1 MNSSENSNPT
11 NVNDIIKNFSNMV
24 RNFAMKETEWQIS
37 KENYEKK
44 IAQLEGELRAHEN
57 INIDLLKRIRML
69 EYELA
74 KERKEKN
81 IEGNVLNSNNEDLY
95 KDLQYPNLIKEEDLK
110 FLEES
115 ANRPSLLSVLQS
127 IGIDE
132 NLANNLFT
140 DFELNKNELEA
151 MIKKDIEEKLLKSE
165 INNNNA
171 NNNINSVQNNN
182 NIKNKN
188 YNTKINNTN
197 NTNINNYKNINQN
210 NSNNEQNNN
219 NNNNLNNINITN
231 NLNIKSANI
240 PKKEEQNF
248 NYSFNLNNMV
258 ELRNHFDEVRK
269 LSYLENINSLV
280 SVSED
285 CLIYV
290 WSLDDISFNP
300 SSENVEPYLHL
311 RGHTGPLFCLEHGRD
326 NLIYTGGS
334 EGLIQIFNI
343 LPESEITSYGSSDEV
358 FNLSIGYFQNNNE
371 NNEIYWELK
380 HHPKENILIS
390 LCSDGDITFWETTTI
405 EEYISAFNNGK
416 FKWDKS
422 TKSKKSSYLDE
433 IAIPVCCDFL
443 KQDNNKLIVG
453 FNDAT
458 IALLDIN
465 KNNFISYWN
474 MLDKNN
480 NMTKSNNNNS
490 RVLFQPNC
498 FACCNNSPVVY
509 TGFEDGTLKILD
521 FRNVPMSAGGY
532 STNINN
538 NINRDNNSNNIGGI
552 YGKDFVTDTIKIHG
566 DAVTSLNIY
575 KDLYLFSVSHDTTIK
590 IWDLR
595 KMNEPINMTVGSQKK
610 WDESMWDSLLIE
622 NSMTLCVACADS
634 TIKLYKL

>member
-1 MNSSENSNPT
+1 MNSLDNSNPT

-81 IEGNVLNSNNEDLY
+81 IEGNASQGNNEDIY

-115 ANRPSLLSVLQS
+115 ANRPSLLSILQS

-151 MIKKDIEEKLLKSE
+151 MIKKDIEEKLIKSE
-165 INNNNA
+165 NNNNINNNINTTQINNKNNKFNNKIA
-171 NNNINSVQNNN
+171 NNNI
-182 NIKNKN
+182 
-188 YNTKINNTN
+188 N
-197 NTNINNYKNINQN
+197 NTNINNYKNIN
-210 NSNNEQNNN
+210 SNNESNIT
-219 NNNNLNNINITN
+219 NNLNNINQANTT
-231 NLNIKSANI
+231 NIKTSNI
-240 PKKEEQNF
+240 PKKEDTNF

-290 WSLDDISFNP
+290 WSLDEISFNP

-311 RGHTGPLFCLEHGRD
+311 RGHTGPLFCVEHGRD

-343 LPESEITSYGSSDEV
+343 LPENEMTSYGSSDEV

-405 EEYISAFNNGK
+405 DEYISAFNNGK

-433 IAIPVCCDFL
+433 IAIPVCCEFL

-458 IALLDIN
+458 ISLLDIN
-465 KNNFISYWN
+465 KNNFISNWN
-474 MLDKNN
+474 MIDKNN
-480 NMTKSNNNNS
+480 NVTKSNNNN

-498 FACCNNSPVVY
+498 FACCNNSPVIY

-538 NINRDNNSNNIGGI
+538 NMNRDNNNVGGM
-552 YGKDFVTDTIKIHG
+552 YGKDFVTDTLNIHG
-566 DAVTSLNIY
+566 DAVTSLNMY

-622 NSMTLCVACADS
+622 KSMTLCVACADS

>member
-1 MNSSENSNPT
+1 MNSLDNSSPT

-74 KERKEKN
+74 KERKDKN
-81 IEGNVLNSNNEDLY
+81 IDINSNDDLY

-110 FLEES
+110 FLEET
-115 ANRPSLLSVLQS
+115 ANKPSLLSILQS

-151 MIKKDIEEKLLKSE
+151 MIKKDIEEKLMKSE
-165 INNNNA
+165 NNNA
-171 NNNINSVQNNN
+171 NNNANEIQNENKNNKYNNISNVNNNINKNYKNANNNIQNEMNNNN
-182 NIKNKN
+182 NISNLQ
-188 YNTKINNTN
+188 NTKSS
-197 NTNINNYKNINQN
+197 NISKN
-210 NSNNEQNNN
+210 
-219 NNNNLNNINITN
+219 
-231 NLNIKSANI
+231 
-240 PKKEEQNF
+240 EEQNF
-248 NYSFNLNNMV
+248 NYSFNLNNSV
-258 ELRNHFDEVRK
+258 ELRYHFDEVRK

-290 WSLDDISFNP
+290 WSLDNISFNP

-311 RGHTGPLFCLEHGRD
+311 RGHTGPLFCVEHGKD

-358 FNLSIGYFQNNNE
+358 FNLSIGYFQNNSE

-380 HHPKENILIS
+380 HHPKENVLIS

-405 EEYISAFNNGK
+405 EEYISAFNKGK

-422 TKSKKSSYLDE
+422 TKSKKSLYLDE
-433 IAIPVCCDFL
+433 ISIPVCCEFL

-458 IALLDIN
+458 ISLLDIN
-465 KNNFISYWN
+465 KNNFISNWN

-480 NMTKSNNNNS
+480 DLVKMNNNNYNN
-490 RVLFQPNC
+490 RVLYQPNC

-509 TGFEDGTLKILD
+509 TGFEDGSLKILD

-538 NINRDNNSNNIGGI
+538 NVNRDNNNTNNV
-552 YGKDFVTDTIKIHG
+552 YGKDFVTDSINIHG

-590 IWDLR
+590 IWDIR

-622 NSMTLCVACADS
+622 KSMTLCVACADS

>member
-1 MNSSENSNPT
+1 MNSLDNSNPT

-24 RNFAMKETEWQIS
+24 RSFAMKETEWQIS

-74 KERKEKN
+74 KERKDKN
-81 IEGNVLNSNNEDLY
+81 IEINPNEDLY

-110 FLEES
+110 FLEET
-115 ANRPSLLSVLQS
+115 ANKPSLLSILQS

-151 MIKKDIEEKLLKSE
+151 MIKKDIEEKLMKSE
-165 INNNNA
+165 NNNA
-171 NNNINSVQNNN
+171 NNNLNEIQNDNKNNKYNNQNNINN
-182 NIKNKN
+182 NINKN
-188 YNTKINNTN
+188 YK
-197 NTNINNYKNINQN
+197 
-210 NSNNEQNNN
+210 NSNNNAQNEINNN
-219 NNNNLNNINITN
+219 ISNAQ
-231 NLNIKSANI
+231 NIKASNVS
-240 PKKEEQNF
+240 KNEEKNF
-248 NYSFNLNNMV
+248 NYSFNLNNSV
-258 ELRNHFDEVRK
+258 ELRYHFDEVRK
-269 LSYLENINSLV
+269 LSYLEDINSLV

-290 WSLDDISFNP
+290 WSLDNISFNP

-311 RGHTGPLFCLEHGRD
+311 RGHTGPLFCVEHGKD

-343 LPESEITSYGSSDEV
+343 LPENEITPYGSSDEV
-358 FNLSIGYFQNNNE
+358 FNLSIGYFQNNSE

-380 HHPKENILIS
+380 HHPKENLLIS
-390 LCSDGDITFWETTTI
+390 LCSDGNITFWETTTI
-405 EEYISAFNNGK
+405 DEYISAFNKGK

-422 TKSKKSSYLDE
+422 TKSKKSNYLDE
-433 IAIPVCCDFL
+433 ISIPVCCEYL

-458 IALLDIN
+458 ISLLDIN
-465 KNNFISYWN
+465 KNNFITNWN

-480 NMTKSNNNNS
+480 NLIKMNNNNYNN
-490 RVLFQPNC
+490 RVLYQPNC

-509 TGFEDGTLKILD
+509 TGFEDGSLKILD
-521 FRNVPMSAGGY
+521 FRNVPISAGGY

-538 NINRDNNSNNIGGI
+538 NVNRENNNTNNL
-552 YGKDFVTDTIKIHG
+552 YGKDFVTDSMNIHG

-575 KDLYLFSVSHDTTIK
+575 KDLFLFSISHDTTIK
-590 IWDLR
+590 IWDIR

-622 NSMTLCVACADS
+622 KSMTLCVACADS

>member
-1 MNSSENSNPT
+1 MNSLDNSNPT

-24 RNFAMKETEWQIS
+24 RSFAMKETEWQIS

-74 KERKEKN
+74 KERKDKN
-81 IEGNVLNSNNEDLY
+81 IEINSNEDLY

-110 FLEES
+110 FLEET
-115 ANRPSLLSVLQS
+115 ANKPSLLSILQS

-151 MIKKDIEEKLLKSE
+151 MIKKDIEDKLLKSE
-165 INNNNA
+165 NNNVNNMNEIQNDNKNTKYNNQNNI
-171 NNNINSVQNNN
+171 NNNINKNYKNVNNNAQNEINN
-182 NIKNKN
+182 NISNAQNIKA
-188 YNTKINNTN
+188 
-197 NTNINNYKNINQN
+197 TNISKN
-210 NSNNEQNNN
+210 
-219 NNNNLNNINITN
+219 
-231 NLNIKSANI
+231 
-240 PKKEEQNF
+240 EEKNF
-248 NYSFNLNNMV
+248 NYSFNLNNSV
-258 ELRNHFDEVRK
+258 ELRYHFDEVRK

-290 WSLDDISFNP
+290 WSLDNISFNP

-311 RGHTGPLFCLEHGRD
+311 RGHTGPLFCVEHGKD

-343 LPESEITSYGSSDEV
+343 LPESEITPYGSSDEV

-380 HHPKENILIS
+380 HHPKENLLIS

-405 EEYISAFNNGK
+405 EEYISAFNKGK

-422 TKSKKSSYLDE
+422 TKSKKSNYLDE
-433 IAIPVCCDFL
+433 ISIPVCCEFL

-458 IALLDIN
+458 ISLLDIN
-465 KNNFISYWN
+465 KNNFIANWN

-480 NMTKSNNNNS
+480 NLIKMNNNNYNNK
-490 RVLFQPNC
+490 VLYQPNC

-509 TGFEDGTLKILD
+509 TGFEDGSLKILD

-538 NINRDNNSNNIGGI
+538 NVNRDNNNTNNV
-552 YGKDFVTDTIKIHG
+552 YGKDFVTDSMNIHG

-590 IWDLR
+590 IWDIR

-622 NSMTLCVACADS
+622 KSMTLCVACADS

>member
-1 MNSSENSNPT
+1 MNSLDNSNPT

-24 RNFAMKETEWQIS
+24 RSFAMKETEWQIS

-74 KERKEKN
+74 KERKDKN
-81 IEGNVLNSNNEDLY
+81 IEINSNEDLY

-110 FLEES
+110 FLEET
-115 ANRPSLLSVLQS
+115 ANKPSLLSILQS

-151 MIKKDIEEKLLKSE
+151 MIKKDIEDKLLKSE
-165 INNNNA
+165 NNNVNNNMNEIQNDNKNTKYNNQNNI
-171 NNNINSVQNNN
+171 NNNINKNYKNVNNNAQNEINN
-182 NIKNKN
+182 NI
-188 YNTKINNTN
+188 
-197 NTNINNYKNINQN
+197 
-210 NSNNEQNNN
+210 SNAQ
-219 NNNNLNNINITN
+219 
-231 NLNIKSANI
+231 NIKASNI
-240 PKKEEQNF
+240 SKNEEQNF
-248 NYSFNLNNMV
+248 NYSFNLNNSV
-258 ELRNHFDEVRK
+258 ELRYHFDEVRK
-269 LSYLENINSLV
+269 LSYIENINSLV

-290 WSLDDISFNP
+290 WSLDNISFNP

-311 RGHTGPLFCLEHGRD
+311 RGHTGPLFCVEHGKD

-343 LPESEITSYGSSDEV
+343 LPESEITPYGSSDEV

-380 HHPKENILIS
+380 HHPKENLLIS

-405 EEYISAFNNGK
+405 EEYISAFNKGK

-422 TKSKKSSYLDE
+422 TKSKKSNYLDE
-433 IAIPVCCDFL
+433 ISIPVCCEFL

-458 IALLDIN
+458 ISLLDIN
-465 KNNFISYWN
+465 KNNFITNWN

-480 NMTKSNNNNS
+480 NIIKMNNNNYNNK
-490 RVLFQPNC
+490 VLYQPNC

-509 TGFEDGTLKILD
+509 TGFEDGSLKILD

-538 NINRDNNSNNIGGI
+538 NVNRDNNNTNNV
-552 YGKDFVTDTIKIHG
+552 YGKDFVTDSMNIHG

-590 IWDLR
+590 IWDIR

-622 NSMTLCVACADS
+622 KSMTLCVACADS

>member
-1 MNSSENSNPT
+1 MNSSDNSNPT
-11 NVNDIIKNFSNMV
+11 NINDIIKNFSNMV
-24 RNFAMKETEWQIS
+24 RNFAMKETEWQIA

-44 IAQLEGELRAHEN
+44 IAQLEGELKAHEN

-74 KERKEKN
+74 KERKDKN
-81 IEGNVLNSNNEDLY
+81 TEGGNNSLSGGNNEDLF

-115 ANRPSLLSVLQS
+115 ANRPSLLSILQS

-151 MIKKDIEEKLLKSE
+151 MIKKDIEEKLLKSD
-165 INNNNA
+165 
-171 NNNINSVQNNN
+171 
-182 NIKNKN
+182 
-188 YNTKINNTN
+188 N
-197 NTNINNYKNINQN
+197 NTNINPIQNNNINKNSSSNTSNINNINNINNYQNINNIKDINNNQN
-210 NSNNEQNNN
+210 NIKQINNTKQEGTT
-219 NNNNLNNINITN
+219 I
-231 NLNIKSANI
+231 
-240 PKKEEQNF
+240 
-248 NYSFNLNNMV
+248 NYSFNLDNVV

-280 SVSED
+280 SISED

-290 WSLDDISFNP
+290 WSLDYISFNP
-300 SSENVEPYLHL
+300 KSEDVEPYLHL
-311 RGHTGPLFCLEHGRD
+311 RRHTGPLFCVEHGKD

-343 LPESEITSYGSSDEV
+343 LPASEITPYGSSDEV

-371 NNEIYWELK
+371 NNEIYWDLK
-380 HHPKENILIS
+380 HHPKDNLLIS
-390 LCSDGDITFWETTTI
+390 LSSDGDITFWETTTA
-405 EEYISAFNNGK
+405 EEYILSFNKGR
-416 FKWDKS
+416 FKWSKS

-433 IAIPVCCDFL
+433 IAIPVSCEFL
-443 KQDNNKLIVG
+443 KQDNNKLLVG

-458 IALLDIN
+458 IALMDIN
-465 KNNFISYWN
+465 KNSFISNWN
-474 MLDKNN
+474 MINKNN
-480 NMTKSNNNNS
+480 NLAKNNNYNN

-521 FRNVPMSAGGY
+521 FRNVPQNSGGY
-532 STNINN
+532 AP
-538 NINRDNNSNNIGGI
+538 NSNNIVNNNNNNNFGPM
-552 YGKDFVTDTIKIHG
+552 YGKDFVTDTINIHG
-566 DAVTSLNIY
+566 DAVTSLNLY
-575 KDLYLFSVSHDTTIK
+575 KDLYLFSISHDTTIK
-590 IWDLR
+590 IWDIR
-595 KMNEPINMTVGSQKK
+595 KMNEPINMCVGSQKK

-622 NSMTLCVACADS
+622 KTMTLCVACADS

>member
-1 MNSSENSNPT
+1 MNSKDNSNPT

-24 RNFAMKETEWQIS
+24 RNFAMKETEWQIA

-44 IAQLEGELRAHEN
+44 IAELEGELKAHEN

-74 KERKEKN
+74 KERKDKN
-81 IEGNVLNSNNEDLY
+81 NDGNSYSGNNEELF

-132 NLANNLFT
+132 NLANNLFS

-151 MIKKDIEEKLLKSE
+151 MIKKDIEEKLLKSD
-165 INNNNA
+165 NNNNL
-171 NNNINSVQNNN
+171 NIIQ
-182 NIKNKN
+182 
-188 YNTKINNTN
+188 
-197 NTNINNYKNINQN
+197 
-210 NSNNEQNNN
+210 
-219 NNNNLNNINITN
+219 NNNNLNNNNNSNITN
-231 NLNIKSANI
+231 TNKINNNYQNIINNQNI
-240 PKKEEQNF
+240 IKKEEANF
-248 NYSFNLNNMV
+248 NYSFNLNNVV

-280 SVSED
+280 SISED

-290 WSLDDISFNP
+290 WSLENISFNP
-300 SSENVEPYLHL
+300 SSADVEPYLHL
-311 RGHTGPLFCLEHGRD
+311 RGHTGPLFCIEHGRD

-343 LPESEITSYGSSDEV
+343 LPASEITPYGSSDEV

-371 NNEIYWELK
+371 NNEIYWDLK
-380 HHPKENILIS
+380 HHPKENLLIS
-390 LCSDGDITFWETTTI
+390 LSSDGDITFWETANA
-405 EEYISAFNNGK
+405 EDYIISFNKGR
-416 FKWDKS
+416 FKWSKS

-433 IAIPVCCDFL
+433 LAIPVSCEFM
-443 KQDNNKLIVG
+443 KQDYNKLLVG

-458 IALLDIN
+458 ISLMDIN
-465 KNNFISYWN
+465 KNSFISNWN
-474 MLDKNN
+474 MINKNN
-480 NMTKSNNNNS
+480 NMAKNNNYNN

-498 FACCNNSPVVY
+498 FACCNNSPIVY

-521 FRNVPMSAGGY
+521 FRNLPQASGGY
-532 STNINN
+532 SPNSNNINN
-538 NINRDNNSNNIGGI
+538 NNQSGAM
-552 YGKDFVTDTIKIHG
+552 YGKDFVTDTINIHG
-566 DAVTSLNIY
+566 DAVTSLNLY
-575 KDLYLFSVSHDTTIK
+575 KDLYLFSISHDTTIK
-590 IWDLR
+590 IWDVR
-595 KMNEPINMTVGSQKK
+595 KINEPINMTVGSQKK

-622 NSMTLCVACADS
+622 KTMTLCVACADS

>member
-290 WSLDDISFNP
+290 WALDDISFNP

>member
-1 MNSSENSNPT
+1 MNSLDNSSPT

-74 KERKEKN
+74 KERKDKN
-81 IEGNVLNSNNEDLY
+81 IDINSNDDLY

-110 FLEES
+110 FLEET
-115 ANRPSLLSVLQS
+115 ANKPSLLSILQS

-151 MIKKDIEEKLLKSE
+151 MIKKDIEEKLMKSE
-165 INNNNA
+165 NNNA
-171 NNNINSVQNNN
+171 NNNANEIQNENKNNKYNNISNANNN
-182 NIKNKN
+182 NINK
-188 YNTKINNTN
+188 
-197 NTNINNYKNINQN
+197 NYKNINNNIQN
-210 NSNNEQNNN
+210 EINNN
-219 NNNNLNNINITN
+219 NNISNTQ
-231 NLNIKSANI
+231 NIKSSNI
-240 PKKEEQNF
+240 SKNEEQNF
-248 NYSFNLNNMV
+248 NYSFNLNNSV
-258 ELRNHFDEVRK
+258 ELRYHFDEVRK

-290 WSLDDISFNP
+290 WSLDNISFNP

-311 RGHTGPLFCLEHGRD
+311 RGHTGPLFCVEHGKY

-343 LPESEITSYGSSDEV
+343 LPESEITSYGPSDEV
-358 FNLSIGYFQNNNE
+358 FNLSIGYFQNNSE

-380 HHPKENILIS
+380 HHPKENVLIS

-405 EEYISAFNNGK
+405 EEYISAFNKGK

-422 TKSKKSSYLDE
+422 TKSKKSLYLDE
-433 IAIPVCCDFL
+433 ISIPVCCEFL

-458 IALLDIN
+458 ISLLDIN
-465 KNNFISYWN
+465 KNNFISNWN

-480 NMTKSNNNNS
+480 DLVKMNNNNYNN
-490 RVLFQPNC
+490 RVLYQPNC

-509 TGFEDGTLKILD
+509 TGFEDGSLKILD

-538 NINRDNNSNNIGGI
+538 NVNRDNNNTNNV
-552 YGKDFVTDTIKIHG
+552 YGKDFVTDSINIHG

-590 IWDLR
+590 IWDIR

-622 NSMTLCVACADS
+622 KSMTLCVACADS

>member
-1 MNSSENSNPT
+1 MNSLDNSSPT
-11 NVNDIIKNFSNMV
+11 NVNDIIKKFSNMV

-74 KERKEKN
+74 KERKDKN
-81 IEGNVLNSNNEDLY
+81 IDINSNDDLY

-110 FLEES
+110 FLEET
-115 ANRPSLLSVLQS
+115 ANKPSLLSILQS

-151 MIKKDIEEKLLKSE
+151 MIKKDIEEKLMKSE
-165 INNNNA
+165 NNNA
-171 NNNINSVQNNN
+171 NNNANEIQNENKNNKYNNISNANNNINKNYKNVNNNIQNEINNNN
-182 NIKNKN
+182 NIS
-188 YNTKINNTN
+188 NT
-197 NTNINNYKNINQN
+197 Q
-210 NSNNEQNNN
+210 
-219 NNNNLNNINITN
+219 
-231 NLNIKSANI
+231 NIKSSNI
-240 PKKEEQNF
+240 SKNEEQNF
-248 NYSFNLNNMV
+248 NYSFNLNNSV
-258 ELRNHFDEVRK
+258 ELRYHFDEVRK

-290 WSLDDISFNP
+290 WSLDNISFNP

-311 RGHTGPLFCLEHGRD
+311 RGHTGPLFCVEHGKD

-358 FNLSIGYFQNNNE
+358 FNLSIGYFQNNSE

-380 HHPKENILIS
+380 HHPKENVLIS

-405 EEYISAFNNGK
+405 EEYISAFNKGK

-422 TKSKKSSYLDE
+422 TKSKKSLYLDE
-433 IAIPVCCDFL
+433 ISIPVCCEFL

-458 IALLDIN
+458 ISLLDIN
-465 KNNFISYWN
+465 KNNFISNWN

-480 NMTKSNNNNS
+480 DLVKMNNNNYNN
-490 RVLFQPNC
+490 RVLYQPNC

-509 TGFEDGTLKILD
+509 TGFEDGSLKILD

-538 NINRDNNSNNIGGI
+538 NVNRDTNNTNNV
-552 YGKDFVTDTIKIHG
+552 YGKDFVTDSINIHG

-590 IWDLR
+590 IWDIR

-622 NSMTLCVACADS
+622 KSMTLCVACADS

>member
-1 MNSSENSNPT
+1 MNSLDNSNPT

-24 RNFAMKETEWQIS
+24 RSFAMKETEWQIS

-74 KERKEKN
+74 KERKDKN
-81 IEGNVLNSNNEDLY
+81 IELNSNEDLY

-110 FLEES
+110 FLEET
-115 ANRPSLLSVLQS
+115 ANKPSLLSILQS

-151 MIKKDIEEKLLKSE
+151 MIKKDIEDKLLKSE
-165 INNNNA
+165 NNNVNNNMNEIQNDNKNTKYNNQNNI
-171 NNNINSVQNNN
+171 NNNINKNYKNVNNNAQNEINN
-182 NIKNKN
+182 NI
-188 YNTKINNTN
+188 
-197 NTNINNYKNINQN
+197 
-210 NSNNEQNNN
+210 SNAQ
-219 NNNNLNNINITN
+219 
-231 NLNIKSANI
+231 NIKASNI
-240 PKKEEQNF
+240 SKNEEQNF
-248 NYSFNLNNMV
+248 NYSFNLNNCV
-258 ELRNHFDEVRK
+258 ELRYHFDEVRK
-269 LSYLENINSLV
+269 LSYIENINSLV

-290 WSLDDISFNP
+290 WSLDNISFNP

-311 RGHTGPLFCLEHGRD
+311 RGHTGPLFCVEHGKD

-343 LPESEITSYGSSDEV
+343 LPESEITPYGSSDEV

-380 HHPKENILIS
+380 HHPKENLLIS

-405 EEYISAFNNGK
+405 EEYISAFNKGK

-422 TKSKKSSYLDE
+422 TKSKKSNYLDE
-433 IAIPVCCDFL
+433 ISIPVCCEFL

-458 IALLDIN
+458 ISLLDIN
-465 KNNFISYWN
+465 KNNFITNWN

-480 NMTKSNNNNS
+480 NIIKMNNNNYNNK
-490 RVLFQPNC
+490 VLYQPNC

-509 TGFEDGTLKILD
+509 TGFEDGSLKILD

-538 NINRDNNSNNIGGI
+538 NVNRDNNNTNNV
-552 YGKDFVTDTIKIHG
+552 YGKDFVTDSMNIHG

-575 KDLYLFSVSHDTTIK
+575 KDLYLFSISHDTTIK
-590 IWDLR
+590 IWDIR

-622 NSMTLCVACADS
+622 KSMTLCVACADS

>member
-1 MNSSENSNPT
+1 MNSLDNSSPT

-74 KERKEKN
+74 KERKDKN
-81 IEGNVLNSNNEDLY
+81 IDINSNDDLY

-110 FLEES
+110 FLEET
-115 ANRPSLLSVLQS
+115 ANKPSLLSILQS

-151 MIKKDIEEKLLKSE
+151 MIKKDIEEKLMKSE
-165 INNNNA
+165 NNNA
-171 NNNINSVQNNN
+171 NNNVNEIQNENKNNKYNNISNANNNN
-182 NIKNKN
+182 NINKN
-188 YNTKINNTN
+188 YKNVNN
-197 NTNINNYKNINQN
+197 NIQN
-210 NSNNEQNNN
+210 EINNN
-219 NNNNLNNINITN
+219 NNISNTQ
-231 NLNIKSANI
+231 NIKSSNI
-240 PKKEEQNF
+240 SKNEEQNF
-248 NYSFNLNNMV
+248 NYSFNLNNSV
-258 ELRNHFDEVRK
+258 ELRYHFDEVRK

-290 WSLDDISFNP
+290 WSLDNISFNP

-311 RGHTGPLFCLEHGRD
+311 RGHTGPLFCVEHGKD

-358 FNLSIGYFQNNNE
+358 FNLSIGYFQNNSE

-380 HHPKENILIS
+380 HHPKENVLIS

-405 EEYISAFNNGK
+405 EEYISAFNKGK

-422 TKSKKSSYLDE
+422 TKSKKSLYLDE
-433 IAIPVCCDFL
+433 ISIPVCCEFL

-458 IALLDIN
+458 ISLLDIN
-465 KNNFISYWN
+465 KNNFISNWN

-480 NMTKSNNNNS
+480 DLVKMNNNNYNN
-490 RVLFQPNC
+490 RVLYQPNC

-509 TGFEDGTLKILD
+509 TGFEDGSLKILD

-538 NINRDNNSNNIGGI
+538 NVNRDNNNTNNV
-552 YGKDFVTDTIKIHG
+552 YGKDFVTDSINIHG

-590 IWDLR
+590 IWDIR

-622 NSMTLCVACADS
+622 KSMTLCVACADS

>member
-1 MNSSENSNPT
+1 MNSNDNINPT

-44 IAQLEGELRAHEN
+44 IAQLEGELKAHEN

-74 KERKEKN
+74 KERKDKGS
-81 IEGNVLNSNNEDLY
+81 EGNSYSGNNEDLF

-115 ANRPSLLSVLQS
+115 ANRPSLLSILQS

-151 MIKKDIEEKLLKSE
+151 MIKKDIEEKLLQSD
-165 INNNNA
+165 
-171 NNNINSVQNNN
+171 
-182 NIKNKN
+182 
-188 YNTKINNTN
+188 
-197 NTNINNYKNINQN
+197 
-210 NSNNEQNNN
+210 
-219 NNNNLNNINITN
+219 NNINITQNSNNINKNKVNNIN
-231 NLNIKSANI
+231 NLNNSNYQNINNFIDKNTNQTNVKSINNN
-240 PKKEEQNF
+240 KQGESNL
-248 NYSFNLNNMV
+248 NYSFNLNNLV

-280 SVSED
+280 SISED

-290 WSLDDISFNP
+290 WSLDHISFNP
-300 SSENVEPYLHL
+300 QSEDVEPYLHL
-311 RGHTGPLFCLEHGRD
+311 RGHTGPLFCVEHGRD

-343 LPESEITSYGSSDEV
+343 LPSSEITSYGSSDEV

-371 NNEIYWELK
+371 NNEIYWDLK
-380 HHPKENILIS
+380 HHPKENLLIS
-390 LCSDGDITFWETTTI
+390 LSSDGDITFWETTSA
-405 EEYISAFNNGK
+405 EEYILSFNKGR
-416 FKWDKS
+416 FKWAKS

-433 IAIPVCCDFL
+433 IAIPVSCEFM
-443 KQDNNKLIVG
+443 KQDNNKLLVG

-458 IALLDIN
+458 ISLMDIN
-465 KNNFISYWN
+465 KNSFISNWN
-474 MLDKNN
+474 MINKNN
-480 NMTKSNNNNS
+480 NMAKNNKYNN

-498 FACCNNSPVVY
+498 FACCNNTPVIY
-509 TGFEDGTLKILD
+509 TGFEDGSLKILD
-521 FRNVPMSAGGY
+521 FRNVPMSSGGY
-532 STNINN
+532 APNINNMNN
-538 NINRDNNSNNIGGI
+538 NINNVNNSGGGM
-552 YGKDFVTDTIKIHG
+552 YGKDFVTDTINIHG
-566 DAVTSLNIY
+566 DAVTSLNLY
-575 KDLYLFSVSHDTTIK
+575 KDLYLFSISHDTTIK
-590 IWDLR
+590 IWDVR

-622 NSMTLCVACADS
+622 KNMTLCVACADS

>member
-1 MNSSENSNPT
+1 MNSLDNSNPT

-81 IEGNVLNSNNEDLY
+81 IEGNASQGNNEDIY

-115 ANRPSLLSVLQS
+115 ANRPSLLSILQS

-151 MIKKDIEEKLLKSE
+151 MIKKDIEEKLIKSE
-165 INNNNA
+165 NNNNINNNINATQINNKNNKFNNKIA
-171 NNNINSVQNNN
+171 NNNI
-182 NIKNKN
+182 
-188 YNTKINNTN
+188 N
-197 NTNINNYKNINQN
+197 NTNINNYKNIN
-210 NSNNEQNNN
+210 SNNESNIT
-219 NNNNLNNINITN
+219 NNLNNINQANTT
-231 NLNIKSANI
+231 NIKSSNI
-240 PKKEEQNF
+240 PKKEDTNF

-290 WSLDDISFNP
+290 WSLDEISFNP

-311 RGHTGPLFCLEHGRD
+311 RGHTGPLFCVEHGRD

-343 LPESEITSYGSSDEV
+343 LPENEMTSYGSSDEV

-405 EEYISAFNNGK
+405 DEYISAFNNGK

-433 IAIPVCCDFL
+433 IAIPVCCEFL

-458 IALLDIN
+458 ISLLDIN
-465 KNNFISYWN
+465 KNNFISNWN
-474 MLDKNN
+474 MIDKNN
-480 NMTKSNNNNS
+480 NVTKSNNNN

-498 FACCNNSPVVY
+498 FACCNNSPVIY

-538 NINRDNNSNNIGGI
+538 NMNRDNNNVGGM
-552 YGKDFVTDTIKIHG
+552 YGKDFVTDTLNIHG
-566 DAVTSLNIY
+566 DAVTSLNMY

-622 NSMTLCVACADS
+622 NNMTLCVACADS

>member
-1 MNSSENSNPT
+1 MNSNDNINPT

-44 IAQLEGELRAHEN
+44 IAQLEGELKAHEN

-74 KERKEKN
+74 KERKDK
-81 IEGNVLNSNNEDLY
+81 GADGSSYSGNNEDLF

-115 ANRPSLLSVLQS
+115 ANRPSLLSILQS

-151 MIKKDIEEKLLKSE
+151 MIKKDIEEKLLQSD
-165 INNNNA
+165 
-171 NNNINSVQNNN
+171 NNIN
-182 NIKNKN
+182 I
-188 YNTKINNTN
+188 I
-197 NTNINNYKNINQN
+197 
-210 NSNNEQNNN
+210 QNNN
-219 NNNNLNNINITN
+219 NNINKNNSNNINNLNNNNYQNMNNYADKNINQS
-231 NLNIKSANI
+231 NIKSINNN
-240 PKKEEQNF
+240 KQEESNL
-248 NYSFNLNNMV
+248 NYSFNLNNLV

-280 SVSED
+280 SISED

-290 WSLDDISFNP
+290 WSLDHISFNP
-300 SSENVEPYLHL
+300 RSEDVEPYLHL
-311 RGHTGPLFCLEHGRD
+311 RGHTGPLFCVEHGRD

-343 LPESEITSYGSSDEV
+343 LPSSEITSYGSSDEV

-371 NNEIYWELK
+371 NNEIYWDLK
-380 HHPKENILIS
+380 HHPKENLLIS
-390 LCSDGDITFWETTTI
+390 LSSDGDITFWETTSA
-405 EEYISAFNNGK
+405 EEYILSFNKGR
-416 FKWDKS
+416 FKWAKS

-433 IAIPVCCDFL
+433 IAIPVSCEFM
-443 KQDNNKLIVG
+443 KQDNNKLLVG

-458 IALLDIN
+458 ISLMDIN
-465 KNNFISYWN
+465 KNSFISNWN
-474 MLDKNN
+474 MINKNN
-480 NMTKSNNNNS
+480 NMAKNNNYNN

-498 FACCNNSPVVY
+498 FACCNNSPVIY

-521 FRNVPMSAGGY
+521 FRNVPISSGGY
-532 STNINN
+532 APNLNNMNN
-538 NINRDNNSNNIGGI
+538 NINNTNNVGGGM
-552 YGKDFVTDTIKIHG
+552 YGKDFVTDTINIHG
-566 DAVTSLNIY
+566 DAVTSLNLY
-575 KDLYLFSVSHDTTIK
+575 KDLYLFSISHDTTIK
-590 IWDLR
+590 IWDVR

-622 NSMTLCVACADS
+622 KNMTLCVACADS

>member
-1 MNSSENSNPT
+1 MNSLDNSNPT
-11 NVNDIIKNFSNMV
+11 NVNDIIKNFSNMI

-74 KERKEKN
+74 KERKDKN
-81 IEGNVLNSNNEDLY
+81 IEGTNLTGNNEDLF

-115 ANRPSLLSVLQS
+115 ANRPSLLSILQS

-151 MIKKDIEEKLLKSE
+151 MIKKDIEEKLMKSE
-165 INNNNA
+165 NNNA
-171 NNNINSVQNNN
+171 NNNVNEIQNENKNNKYNNISNVNNNINKNYKNANNNIQNEMNNNN
-182 NIKNKN
+182 NISNLQ
-188 YNTKINNTN
+188 NTKSS
-197 NTNINNYKNINQN
+197 NISKN
-210 NSNNEQNNN
+210 
-219 NNNNLNNINITN
+219 
-231 NLNIKSANI
+231 
-240 PKKEEQNF
+240 EEQNF
-248 NYSFNLNNMV
+248 NYSFNLNNSV
-258 ELRNHFDEVRK
+258 ELRYHFDEVRK

-290 WSLDDISFNP
+290 WSLDNISFNP

-311 RGHTGPLFCLEHGRD
+311 RGHTGPLFCVEHGKD

-358 FNLSIGYFQNNNE
+358 FNLSIGYFQNNSE

-380 HHPKENILIS
+380 HHPKENVLIS

-405 EEYISAFNNGK
+405 EEYISAFNKGK

-422 TKSKKSSYLDE
+422 TKSKKSLYLDE
-433 IAIPVCCDFL
+433 ISIPVCCEFL

-458 IALLDIN
+458 ISLLDIN
-465 KNNFISYWN
+465 KNNFISNWN

-480 NMTKSNNNNS
+480 DLVKMNNNNYNN
-490 RVLFQPNC
+490 RVLYQPNC

-509 TGFEDGTLKILD
+509 TGFEDGSLKILD

-538 NINRDNNSNNIGGI
+538 NVNRDNNNTNNV
-552 YGKDFVTDTIKIHG
+552 YGKDFVTDSINIHG

-590 IWDLR
+590 IWDIR

-622 NSMTLCVACADS
+622 KSMILCVACADS

>member
-1 MNSSENSNPT
+1 MNSLDNSNPT

-24 RNFAMKETEWQIS
+24 RSFAMKETEWQIS

-74 KERKEKN
+74 KERKDKN
-81 IEGNVLNSNNEDLY
+81 IEINSNEDLY

-110 FLEES
+110 FLEET
-115 ANRPSLLSVLQS
+115 ANKPSLLSILQS

-151 MIKKDIEEKLLKSE
+151 MIKKDIEDKLLKSE
-165 INNNNA
+165 NNNVNNNMNEIQNDNKNTKYNNQNNI
-171 NNNINSVQNNN
+171 NNNINKNYKNVNNNAQNEINN
-182 NIKNKN
+182 NI
-188 YNTKINNTN
+188 
-197 NTNINNYKNINQN
+197 
-210 NSNNEQNNN
+210 SNAQ
-219 NNNNLNNINITN
+219 
-231 NLNIKSANI
+231 NIKTSNI
-240 PKKEEQNF
+240 SKNEEQNF
-248 NYSFNLNNMV
+248 NYSFNLNNCV
-258 ELRNHFDEVRK
+258 ELRYHFDEVRK
-269 LSYLENINSLV
+269 LSYIENINSLV

-290 WSLDDISFNP
+290 WSLDNISFNP

-311 RGHTGPLFCLEHGRD
+311 RGHTGPLFCVEHGKD

-343 LPESEITSYGSSDEV
+343 LPESEITPYGSSDEV

-380 HHPKENILIS
+380 HHPKENLLIS

-405 EEYISAFNNGK
+405 EEYISAFNKGK

-422 TKSKKSSYLDE
+422 TKSKKSNYLDE
-433 IAIPVCCDFL
+433 ISIPVCCEFL

-458 IALLDIN
+458 ISLLDIN
-465 KNNFISYWN
+465 KNNFISNWN

-480 NMTKSNNNNS
+480 NIIKMNNNNYNNK
-490 RVLFQPNC
+490 VLYQPNC

-509 TGFEDGTLKILD
+509 TGFEDGSLKILD

-538 NINRDNNSNNIGGI
+538 NVNRDNNNTNNV
-552 YGKDFVTDTIKIHG
+552 YGKDFVTDSMNIHG

-575 KDLYLFSVSHDTTIK
+575 KDLYLFSISHDTTIK
-590 IWDLR
+590 IWDIR

-622 NSMTLCVACADS
+622 KSMTLCVACADS

>member
-1 MNSSENSNPT
+1 MNSLDNSSPT

-74 KERKEKN
+74 KERKDKN
-81 IEGNVLNSNNEDLY
+81 IDINSNDDLY

-110 FLEES
+110 FLEET
-115 ANRPSLLSVLQS
+115 ANKPSLLSILQS

-151 MIKKDIEEKLLKSE
+151 MIKKDIEEKLMKSE
-165 INNNNA
+165 NNNA
-171 NNNINSVQNNN
+171 NNNANEIQNENKNNKYNNISNANNNINKNYKNVNNNIQNEINNNN
-182 NIKNKN
+182 NIS
-188 YNTKINNTN
+188 NT
-197 NTNINNYKNINQN
+197 Q
-210 NSNNEQNNN
+210 
-219 NNNNLNNINITN
+219 
-231 NLNIKSANI
+231 NIKSSNI
-240 PKKEEQNF
+240 SKNEEQNF
-248 NYSFNLNNMV
+248 NYSFNLNNSV
-258 ELRNHFDEVRK
+258 ELRYHFDEVRK

-290 WSLDDISFNP
+290 WSLDNISFNP

-311 RGHTGPLFCLEHGRD
+311 RGHTGPLFCVEHGKD

-358 FNLSIGYFQNNNE
+358 FNLSIGYFQNNSE

-380 HHPKENILIS
+380 HHPKENVLIS

-405 EEYISAFNNGK
+405 EEYISAFNKGK

-422 TKSKKSSYLDE
+422 TKSKKSLYLDE
-433 IAIPVCCDFL
+433 ISIPVCCEFL

-458 IALLDIN
+458 ISLLDIN
-465 KNNFISYWN
+465 KNNFISNWN

-480 NMTKSNNNNS
+480 DLVKMNNNNYNN
-490 RVLFQPNC
+490 RVLYQPNC

-509 TGFEDGTLKILD
+509 TGFEDGSLKILD

-538 NINRDNNSNNIGGI
+538 NVNRDNNNTNNV
-552 YGKDFVTDTIKIHG
+552 YGKDFVTDSINIHG

-590 IWDLR
+590 IWDIR

-622 NSMTLCVACADS
+622 KSMTLCVACADS

>member
-74 KERKEKN
+74 KERKDKN
-81 IEGNVLNSNNEDLY
+81 IDINSNDDLY

-110 FLEES
+110 FLEET
-115 ANRPSLLSVLQS
+115 ANKPSLLSILQS

-151 MIKKDIEEKLLKSE
+151 MIKKDIEEKLMKSE
-165 INNNNA
+165 NNNA
-171 NNNINSVQNNN
+171 NNNANEIQNENKNNKYNNISNANNN
-182 NIKNKN
+182 NINKN
-188 YNTKINNTN
+188 YKNVNN
-197 NTNINNYKNINQN
+197 NIQN
-210 NSNNEQNNN
+210 EINNN
-219 NNNNLNNINITN
+219 NNISNTQ
-231 NLNIKSANI
+231 NIKSSNI
-240 PKKEEQNF
+240 SKNEEQNF
-248 NYSFNLNNMV
+248 NYSFNLNNSV
-258 ELRNHFDEVRK
+258 ELRYHFDEVRK

-290 WSLDDISFNP
+290 WSLDNISFNP

-311 RGHTGPLFCLEHGRD
+311 RGHTGPLFCVEHGKD

-358 FNLSIGYFQNNNE
+358 FNLSIGYFQNNSE

-380 HHPKENILIS
+380 HHPKENVLIS

-405 EEYISAFNNGK
+405 EEYISAFNKGK

-422 TKSKKSSYLDE
+422 TKSKKSLYLDE
-433 IAIPVCCDFL
+433 ISIPVCCEFL

-458 IALLDIN
+458 ISLLDIN
-465 KNNFISYWN
+465 KNNFISNWN

-480 NMTKSNNNNS
+480 DLVKMNNNNYNN
-490 RVLFQPNC
+490 RVLYQPNC

-509 TGFEDGTLKILD
+509 TGFEDGSLKILD

-538 NINRDNNSNNIGGI
+538 NVNRDNNNTNNV
-552 YGKDFVTDTIKIHG
+552 YGKDFVTDSINIHG

-590 IWDLR
+590 IWDIR

-622 NSMTLCVACADS
+622 KSMTLCVACADS

>member
-1 MNSSENSNPT
+1 MNSLDNSNPT

-24 RNFAMKETEWQIS
+24 RSFAMKETEWQIS

-74 KERKEKN
+74 KERKDKN
-81 IEGNVLNSNNEDLY
+81 IEINSNEDLY

-110 FLEES
+110 FLEET
-115 ANRPSLLSVLQS
+115 ANKPSLLSILQS

-165 INNNNA
+165 NNNVNNNNLNIFQNNSKINKNNITNITNNASNNHKNINNNA
-171 NNNINSVQNNN
+171 NNELI
-182 NIKNKN
+182 
-188 YNTKINNTN
+188 
-197 NTNINNYKNINQN
+197 N
-210 NSNNEQNNN
+210 NSN
-219 NNNNLNNINITN
+219 TS
-231 NLNIKSANI
+231 NIKSTSI
-240 PKKEEQNF
+240 SKKEEQNF
-248 NYSFNLNNMV
+248 NYSFNLNNTV

-290 WSLDDISFNP
+290 WSLDSISFNP

-311 RGHTGPLFCLEHGRD
+311 RGHTGPLFCVEHGKD

-405 EEYISAFNNGK
+405 EEYISAFNKGK

-433 IAIPVCCDFL
+433 ISIPVCCDFL

-458 IALLDIN
+458 ISLLDIN
-465 KNNFISYWN
+465 KNNFISNWN

-480 NMTKSNNNNS
+480 NLNKNNANNYNN
-490 RVLFQPNC
+490 RVLYQPNC
-498 FACCNNSPVVY
+498 FACCNNSPVIY

-521 FRNVPMSAGGY
+521 FRNVPLSAGGY
-532 STNINN
+532 SPNINN
-538 NINRDNNSNNIGGI
+538 NINRDNNSNVSGM
-552 YGKDFVTDTIKIHG
+552 YGKDFITDSINIHG
-566 DAVTSLNIY
+566 DAVTSLNMY

-590 IWDLR
+590 IWDIR

-622 NSMTLCVACADS
+622 KSMTFCVACADS

>member
-1 MNSSENSNPT
+1 MNSNDNSNPT

-44 IAQLEGELRAHEN
+44 IAQLEGELKAHEN

-74 KERKEKN
+74 KERKDKSG
-81 IEGNVLNSNNEDLY
+81 EGNSYSGNNDDLF

-115 ANRPSLLSVLQS
+115 ANRPSLLSILQS
-127 IGIDE
+127 IGVDE

-151 MIKKDIEEKLLKSE
+151 MIKKDIEEKLLQSD
-165 INNNNA
+165 
-171 NNNINSVQNNN
+171 
-182 NIKNKN
+182 
-188 YNTKINNTN
+188 
-197 NTNINNYKNINQN
+197 N
-210 NSNNEQNNN
+210 NSNNINIAQNNN
-219 NNNNLNNINITN
+219 NNNNNINKNNNNASNINNINN
-231 NLNIKSANI
+231 NYQNINNYMDKNNNQNNIKSINNSKQEDSI
-240 PKKEEQNF
+240 L
-248 NYSFNLNNMV
+248 NYSFNLNNLV

-280 SVSED
+280 SISED

-290 WSLDDISFNP
+290 WSLDHISFNP
-300 SSENVEPYLHL
+300 RSEDVEPYLHL
-311 RGHTGPLFCLEHGRD
+311 RGHTGPLFCVEHGRD

-343 LPESEITSYGSSDEV
+343 LPSSEITSYGSSDEV

-371 NNEIYWELK
+371 NNEIYWDLK
-380 HHPKENILIS
+380 HHPKDNLLIS
-390 LCSDGDITFWETTTI
+390 LSSDGDITFWETTSA
-405 EEYISAFNNGK
+405 EEYILSFNKGR
-416 FKWDKS
+416 FKWAKS

-433 IAIPVCCDFL
+433 IAIPVSCEFM
-443 KQDNNKLIVG
+443 KQDNNKLLVG

-458 IALLDIN
+458 ISLMDIN
-465 KNNFISYWN
+465 KNSFISNWN
-474 MLDKNN
+474 MINKNN
-480 NMTKSNNNNS
+480 NMAKNNNYNN

-498 FACCNNSPVVY
+498 FACCNNAPVVY

-521 FRNVPMSAGGY
+521 FRNVPMSSGGY
-532 STNINN
+532 APNINNMNN
-538 NINRDNNSNNIGGI
+538 NINNANNSGGGM
-552 YGKDFVTDTIKIHG
+552 YAKDFVTDTINIHG
-566 DAVTSLNIY
+566 DAVTSLNLY
-575 KDLYLFSVSHDTTIK
+575 KDLYLFSISHDTTIK
-590 IWDLR
+590 IWDVR

-622 NSMTLCVACADS
+622 KNMTLCVACADS

>member
-1 MNSSENSNPT
+1 MNSLDNSSPT

-74 KERKEKN
+74 KERKDKN
-81 IEGNVLNSNNEDLY
+81 IDINSNDDLY

-110 FLEES
+110 FLEET
-115 ANRPSLLSVLQS
+115 ANKPSLLSILQS

-151 MIKKDIEEKLLKSE
+151 MIKKDIEEKLMKSE
-165 INNNNA
+165 NNNA
-171 NNNINSVQNNN
+171 NNNVNEIQNENKNNKYNNISNVNNNINKNYKNFNNNIQNEMNNNN
-182 NIKNKN
+182 NISNLQ
-188 YNTKINNTN
+188 NTKSS
-197 NTNINNYKNINQN
+197 NISKN
-210 NSNNEQNNN
+210 
-219 NNNNLNNINITN
+219 
-231 NLNIKSANI
+231 
-240 PKKEEQNF
+240 EEQNF
-248 NYSFNLNNMV
+248 NYSFNLNNSV
-258 ELRNHFDEVRK
+258 ELRYHFDEVRK

-290 WSLDDISFNP
+290 WSLDNISFNP

-311 RGHTGPLFCLEHGRD
+311 RGHTGPLFCVEHGKD

-358 FNLSIGYFQNNNE
+358 FNLSIGYFQNNSE

-380 HHPKENILIS
+380 HHPKENVLIS

-405 EEYISAFNNGK
+405 EEYISAFNKGK

-422 TKSKKSSYLDE
+422 TKSKKSLYLDE
-433 IAIPVCCDFL
+433 ISIPVCCEFL

-458 IALLDIN
+458 ISLLDIN
-465 KNNFISYWN
+465 KNNFISNWN

-480 NMTKSNNNNS
+480 DLVKMNNNNYNN
-490 RVLFQPNC
+490 RVLYQPNC

-509 TGFEDGTLKILD
+509 TGFEDGSLKILD

-538 NINRDNNSNNIGGI
+538 NVNRDNNNTNNV
-552 YGKDFVTDTIKIHG
+552 YGKDFVTDSINIHG

-590 IWDLR
+590 IWDIR

-622 NSMTLCVACADS
+622 KSMTLCVACADS

>member
-1 MNSSENSNPT
+1 MNSLDNSSPT

-74 KERKEKN
+74 KERKDKN
-81 IEGNVLNSNNEDLY
+81 IDINSNDDLY

-110 FLEES
+110 FLEET
-115 ANRPSLLSVLQS
+115 ANKPSLLSILQS

-151 MIKKDIEEKLLKSE
+151 MIKKDIEEKLMKSE
-165 INNNNA
+165 NNNA
-171 NNNINSVQNNN
+171 NNNANEIQNENKNNKYNNISNANNN
-182 NIKNKN
+182 NINKN
-188 YNTKINNTN
+188 YKNVNN
-197 NTNINNYKNINQN
+197 NIQN
-210 NSNNEQNNN
+210 EINNN
-219 NNNNLNNINITN
+219 NNISNTQ
-231 NLNIKSANI
+231 NIKSSNI
-240 PKKEEQNF
+240 SKNEEQNF
-248 NYSFNLNNMV
+248 NYSFNLNNSV
-258 ELRNHFDEVRK
+258 ELRYHFDEVRK

-290 WSLDDISFNP
+290 WSLDNISFNP

-311 RGHTGPLFCLEHGRD
+311 RGHTGPLFCVEHGKD

-358 FNLSIGYFQNNNE
+358 FNLSIGYFQNNSE

-380 HHPKENILIS
+380 HHPKENVLIS

-405 EEYISAFNNGK
+405 EEYISAFNKGK

-422 TKSKKSSYLDE
+422 TKSKKSLYLDE
-433 IAIPVCCDFL
+433 ISIPVCCEFL

-458 IALLDIN
+458 ISLLDIN
-465 KNNFISYWN
+465 KNNFISNWN

-480 NMTKSNNNNS
+480 DLVKMNNNNYNN
-490 RVLFQPNC
+490 RVLYQPNC

-509 TGFEDGTLKILD
+509 TGFEDGSLKILD

-538 NINRDNNSNNIGGI
+538 NVNRDNNNTNNV
-552 YGKDFVTDTIKIHG
+552 YGKDFVTDSINIHG

-590 IWDLR
+590 IWDIR

-622 NSMTLCVACADS
+622 KSMTLCVACADS

>member
-1 MNSSENSNPT
+1 MNSLDNSNPT

-24 RNFAMKETEWQIS
+24 RSFAMKETEWQIS

-74 KERKEKN
+74 KERKDKN
-81 IEGNVLNSNNEDLY
+81 IEINSNEDLY

-110 FLEES
+110 FLEET
-115 ANRPSLLSVLQS
+115 ANKPSLLSILQS

-165 INNNNA
+165 NNNA
-171 NNNINSVQNNN
+171 NNNLNEIQNDSKNNKYNNQNNINN
-182 NIKNKN
+182 NINKN
-188 YNTKINNTN
+188 YKNPNNNAQNEINN
-197 NTNINNYKNINQN
+197 NI
-210 NSNNEQNNN
+210 SNAQ
-219 NNNNLNNINITN
+219 
-231 NLNIKSANI
+231 NIKASNI
-240 PKKEEQNF
+240 SKNEEKNF
-248 NYSFNLNNMV
+248 NYSFNLNNSV
-258 ELRNHFDEVRK
+258 ELRYHFDEVRK
-269 LSYLENINSLV
+269 LSYLEDINSLV

-290 WSLDDISFNP
+290 WSLDNISFNP

-311 RGHTGPLFCLEHGRD
+311 RGHTGPLFCVEHGKD

-343 LPESEITSYGSSDEV
+343 LPENEITPYGSSDEV
-358 FNLSIGYFQNNNE
+358 FNLSIGYFQNNSE

-380 HHPKENILIS
+380 HHPKENLLIS

-405 EEYISAFNNGK
+405 EEYISAFNKGK

-422 TKSKKSSYLDE
+422 TKSKKSNYLDE
-433 IAIPVCCDFL
+433 ISIPVCCEYL

-458 IALLDIN
+458 ISLLDIN
-465 KNNFISYWN
+465 KNNFITNWN

-480 NMTKSNNNNS
+480 NLIKMNNNNYNN
-490 RVLFQPNC
+490 RVLYQPNC

-509 TGFEDGTLKILD
+509 TGFEDGSLKILD
-521 FRNVPMSAGGY
+521 FRNVPISAGGY
-532 STNINN
+532 STNMNN
-538 NINRDNNSNNIGGI
+538 NVNRENNNTNNL
-552 YGKDFVTDTIKIHG
+552 YGKDFVTDSMNIHG

-575 KDLYLFSVSHDTTIK
+575 KDLFLFSVSHDTTIK
-590 IWDLR
+590 IWDIR

-622 NSMTLCVACADS
+622 KSMTLCVACADS

>member
-1 MNSSENSNPT
+1 MNSLDNSNPT

-24 RNFAMKETEWQIS
+24 RSFAMKETEWQIS

-74 KERKEKN
+74 KERKDKN
-81 IEGNVLNSNNEDLY
+81 IEINSNEDLY

-110 FLEES
+110 FLEET
-115 ANRPSLLSVLQS
+115 ANKPSLLSILQS

-151 MIKKDIEEKLLKSE
+151 MIKKDIEDKLLKSE
-165 INNNNA
+165 NNNVNNNMNEIQNDNKNTKYNNQNNI
-171 NNNINSVQNNN
+171 NNNINKNYKNVNNNAQNEINN
-182 NIKNKN
+182 NI
-188 YNTKINNTN
+188 
-197 NTNINNYKNINQN
+197 
-210 NSNNEQNNN
+210 SNDQ
-219 NNNNLNNINITN
+219 
-231 NLNIKSANI
+231 NIKASNI
-240 PKKEEQNF
+240 SKNEEQNF
-248 NYSFNLNNMV
+248 NYSFNLNNCV
-258 ELRNHFDEVRK
+258 ELRYHFDEVRK
-269 LSYLENINSLV
+269 LSYIENINSLV

-290 WSLDDISFNP
+290 WSLDNISFNP

-311 RGHTGPLFCLEHGRD
+311 RGHTGPLFCVEHGKD

-343 LPESEITSYGSSDEV
+343 LPESEITPYGSSDEV

-380 HHPKENILIS
+380 HHPKENLLIS

-405 EEYISAFNNGK
+405 EEYISAFNKGK

-422 TKSKKSSYLDE
+422 TKSKKSNYLDE
-433 IAIPVCCDFL
+433 ISIPVCCEFL

-458 IALLDIN
+458 ISLLDIN
-465 KNNFISYWN
+465 KNNFITNWN

-480 NMTKSNNNNS
+480 NIIKMNNNNYNNK
-490 RVLFQPNC
+490 VLYQPNC

-509 TGFEDGTLKILD
+509 TGFEDGSLKILD

-538 NINRDNNSNNIGGI
+538 NVNRDNNNTNNV
-552 YGKDFVTDTIKIHG
+552 YGKDFVTDSMNIHG

-575 KDLYLFSVSHDTTIK
+575 KDLYLFSISHDTTIK
-590 IWDLR
+590 IWDIR

-622 NSMTLCVACADS
+622 KSMTLCVACADS

>member
-1 MNSSENSNPT
+1 MNSLDNSNPT

-24 RNFAMKETEWQIS
+24 RSFAMKETEWQIS

-57 INIDLLKRIRML
+57 INVDLLKRIRML

-74 KERKEKN
+74 KERKDKN
-81 IEGNVLNSNNEDLY
+81 IEINSNEDLY

-110 FLEES
+110 FLEET
-115 ANRPSLLSVLQS
+115 ANKPSLLSILQS

-151 MIKKDIEEKLLKSE
+151 MIKKDIEDKLLKSE
-165 INNNNA
+165 NNNVNNNMNEIQNDNKNTKYNNQNNI
-171 NNNINSVQNNN
+171 NNNINKNYKNVNNNAQNEINN
-182 NIKNKN
+182 NI
-188 YNTKINNTN
+188 
-197 NTNINNYKNINQN
+197 
-210 NSNNEQNNN
+210 SNAQ
-219 NNNNLNNINITN
+219 
-231 NLNIKSANI
+231 NIKASNI
-240 PKKEEQNF
+240 SKNEEQNF
-248 NYSFNLNNMV
+248 NYSFNLNNCV
-258 ELRNHFDEVRK
+258 ELRYHFDEVRK
-269 LSYLENINSLV
+269 LSYIENINSLV

-290 WSLDDISFNP
+290 WSLDNISFNP

-311 RGHTGPLFCLEHGRD
+311 RGHTGPLFCVEHGKD

-343 LPESEITSYGSSDEV
+343 LPESEITPYGSSDEV

-380 HHPKENILIS
+380 HHPKENLLIS

-405 EEYISAFNNGK
+405 EEYISAFNKGK

-422 TKSKKSSYLDE
+422 TKSKKSNYLDE
-433 IAIPVCCDFL
+433 ISIPVCCEFL

-458 IALLDIN
+458 ISLLDIN
-465 KNNFISYWN
+465 KNNFITNWN

-480 NMTKSNNNNS
+480 NIIKMNNNNYNNK
-490 RVLFQPNC
+490 VLYQPNC

-509 TGFEDGTLKILD
+509 TGFEDGSLKILD

-538 NINRDNNSNNIGGI
+538 NVNRDNNNTNNV
-552 YGKDFVTDTIKIHG
+552 YGKDFVTDSMNIHG

-575 KDLYLFSVSHDTTIK
+575 KDLYLFSISHDTTIK
-590 IWDLR
+590 IWDIR

-622 NSMTLCVACADS
+622 KSMTLCVACADS

>member
-1 MNSSENSNPT
+1 MNSLDNSNPT

-81 IEGNVLNSNNEDLY
+81 IEGNASQGNNEDIY

-115 ANRPSLLSVLQS
+115 ANRPSLLSILQS

-151 MIKKDIEEKLLKSE
+151 MIKKDIEEKLIKSE
-165 INNNNA
+165 NNNNINNNINATQINNKNNNKFNNKIA
-171 NNNINSVQNNN
+171 NNNINNN
-182 NIKNKN
+182 
-188 YNTKINNTN
+188 
-197 NTNINNYKNINQN
+197 NINNYKNIN
-210 NSNNEQNNN
+210 SNNESNINNN
-219 NNNNLNNINITN
+219 ISNINQANTT
-231 NLNIKSANI
+231 NIKSSNI
-240 PKKEEQNF
+240 PKKEDTNF

-290 WSLDDISFNP
+290 WSLDEISFNP

-311 RGHTGPLFCLEHGRD
+311 RGHTGPLFCVEHGRD

-343 LPESEITSYGSSDEV
+343 LPENEMTSYGSSDEV

-405 EEYISAFNNGK
+405 DEYISAFNNGK

-433 IAIPVCCDFL
+433 IAIPVCCEFL

-458 IALLDIN
+458 ISLLDIN
-465 KNNFISYWN
+465 KNNFISNWN
-474 MLDKNN
+474 MIDKNN
-480 NMTKSNNNNS
+480 NVTKSNNNN

-498 FACCNNSPVVY
+498 FACCNNSPVIY

-538 NINRDNNSNNIGGI
+538 NINRDNNNVGGM
-552 YGKDFVTDTIKIHG
+552 YGKDFVTDTLNIHG
-566 DAVTSLNIY
+566 DAVTSLNMY

-622 NSMTLCVACADS
+622 KSMTLCVACADS

>member
-1 MNSSENSNPT
+1 MNSLDNSNPT

-24 RNFAMKETEWQIS
+24 RSFAMKETEWQIS

-74 KERKEKN
+74 KERKDKN
-81 IEGNVLNSNNEDLY
+81 IEINSNEDLY

-110 FLEES
+110 FLEET
-115 ANRPSLLSVLQS
+115 ANKPSLLSILQS

-151 MIKKDIEEKLLKSE
+151 MIKKDIEDKLLKSE
-165 INNNNA
+165 NNNVNNNMNEIQNDNKNTKYNNQNNI
-171 NNNINSVQNNN
+171 NNNINKNYKNVNNNAQNEINN
-182 NIKNKN
+182 NI
-188 YNTKINNTN
+188 
-197 NTNINNYKNINQN
+197 
-210 NSNNEQNNN
+210 SNAQ
-219 NNNNLNNINITN
+219 
-231 NLNIKSANI
+231 NIKASNI
-240 PKKEEQNF
+240 PKNEEQNF
-248 NYSFNLNNMV
+248 NYSFNLNNCV
-258 ELRNHFDEVRK
+258 ELRYHFDEVRK
-269 LSYLENINSLV
+269 LSYIENINSLV

-290 WSLDDISFNP
+290 WSLDNISFNP

-311 RGHTGPLFCLEHGRD
+311 RGHTGPLFCVEHGKD

-343 LPESEITSYGSSDEV
+343 LPESEITPYGSSDEV

-380 HHPKENILIS
+380 HHPKENLLIS

-405 EEYISAFNNGK
+405 EEYISAFNKGK

-422 TKSKKSSYLDE
+422 TKSKKSNYLDE
-433 IAIPVCCDFL
+433 ISIPVCCEFL

-458 IALLDIN
+458 ISLLDIN
-465 KNNFISYWN
+465 KNNFITNWN

-480 NMTKSNNNNS
+480 NIIKMNNNNYNNK
-490 RVLFQPNC
+490 VLYQPNC

-509 TGFEDGTLKILD
+509 TGFEDGSLKILD

-538 NINRDNNSNNIGGI
+538 NVNRDNNNTNNV
-552 YGKDFVTDTIKIHG
+552 YGKDFVTDSMNIHG

-575 KDLYLFSVSHDTTIK
+575 KDLYLFSISHDTTIK
-590 IWDLR
+590 IWDIR

-622 NSMTLCVACADS
+622 KSMTLCVACADS

>member
-1 MNSSENSNPT
+1 MNSLDNSNPT

-24 RNFAMKETEWQIS
+24 RSFAMKETEWQIS

-74 KERKEKN
+74 KERKDKN
-81 IEGNVLNSNNEDLY
+81 IEINSNEDLY

-110 FLEES
+110 FLEET
-115 ANRPSLLSVLQS
+115 ANKPSLLSILQS

-151 MIKKDIEEKLLKSE
+151 MIKKDIEDKLLKSE
-165 INNNNA
+165 NNNVNNNMNEIQNDNKNTKYNNQNNI
-171 NNNINSVQNNN
+171 NNNINKNYKNVNDNAQNEINN
-182 NIKNKN
+182 NI
-188 YNTKINNTN
+188 
-197 NTNINNYKNINQN
+197 
-210 NSNNEQNNN
+210 SNAQ
-219 NNNNLNNINITN
+219 
-231 NLNIKSANI
+231 NIKASNI
-240 PKKEEQNF
+240 SKNEEQNF
-248 NYSFNLNNMV
+248 NYSFNLNNIV
-258 ELRNHFDEVRK
+258 ELRYHFDEVRK
-269 LSYLENINSLV
+269 LSYIENINSLV

-290 WSLDDISFNP
+290 WSLDNISFNP

-311 RGHTGPLFCLEHGRD
+311 RGHTGPLFCVEHGKD

-343 LPESEITSYGSSDEV
+343 LPESEITPYGSSDEV

-371 NNEIYWELK
+371 NKEIYWELK
-380 HHPKENILIS
+380 HHPKENLLIS

-405 EEYISAFNNGK
+405 EEYISAFNKGK

-422 TKSKKSSYLDE
+422 TKSKKSNYLDE
-433 IAIPVCCDFL
+433 ISIPVCCEFL

-458 IALLDIN
+458 ISLLDIN
-465 KNNFISYWN
+465 KNNFITNWN

-480 NMTKSNNNNS
+480 NIIKMNNNNYNNK
-490 RVLFQPNC
+490 VLYQPNC

-509 TGFEDGTLKILD
+509 TGFEDGSLKILD

-538 NINRDNNSNNIGGI
+538 NVNRDNNNTNNV
-552 YGKDFVTDTIKIHG
+552 YGKDFVTDSMNIHG

-590 IWDLR
+590 IWDIR

>member
-1 MNSSENSNPT
+1 MNSLDNSNPT

-24 RNFAMKETEWQIS
+24 RSFAMKETEWQIS

-74 KERKEKN
+74 KERKDKN
-81 IEGNVLNSNNEDLY
+81 IEINSNEDLY

-110 FLEES
+110 FLEET
-115 ANRPSLLSVLQS
+115 ANKPSLLSILQS

-151 MIKKDIEEKLLKSE
+151 MIKKDIEDKLLKSE
-165 INNNNA
+165 NNNVNNMNEIQNDNKNTKYNNQNNI
-171 NNNINSVQNNN
+171 NNNINKNYKNVNNNAQNEINN
-182 NIKNKN
+182 NI
-188 YNTKINNTN
+188 
-197 NTNINNYKNINQN
+197 
-210 NSNNEQNNN
+210 SNAQ
-219 NNNNLNNINITN
+219 
-231 NLNIKSANI
+231 NIKASNI
-240 PKKEEQNF
+240 SKNEEQNF
-248 NYSFNLNNMV
+248 NYSFNLNNSV
-258 ELRNHFDEVRK
+258 ELRYHFDEVRK
-269 LSYLENINSLV
+269 LSYIENINSLV

-290 WSLDDISFNP
+290 WSLDNISFNP

-311 RGHTGPLFCLEHGRD
+311 RGHTGPLFCVEHGKD

-343 LPESEITSYGSSDEV
+343 LPESEITPYGSSDEV

-380 HHPKENILIS
+380 HHPKENLLIS

-405 EEYISAFNNGK
+405 EEYISAFNKGK

-422 TKSKKSSYLDE
+422 TKSKKSNYLDE
-433 IAIPVCCDFL
+433 IAIPVCCEFL

-458 IALLDIN
+458 ISLLDIN
-465 KNNFISYWN
+465 KNNFITNWN

-480 NMTKSNNNNS
+480 NIIKMNNNNYNNK
-490 RVLFQPNC
+490 VLYQPNC

-509 TGFEDGTLKILD
+509 TGFEDGSLKILD

-538 NINRDNNSNNIGGI
+538 NVNRDNNNTNNV
-552 YGKDFVTDTIKIHG
+552 YGKDFVTDSMNIHG

-575 KDLYLFSVSHDTTIK
+575 KDLYLFSISHDTTIK
-590 IWDLR
+590 IWDIR

-622 NSMTLCVACADS
+622 KSMTLCVACADS